1 MKRISFKKGSWAL
14 IPALIISLA
23 SIFVPSVTS
32 ANGNSTPI
40 EDAGFEDGLFTGWD
54 KGDQTG
60 TLGNTITLQGTGVT
74 IFTGSRTFTHGSR
87 GAVGSP
93 SSPYYAPAVNAGSWT
108 FSPNSASNAVAL
120 QPKGEQS
127 FNQAVS
133 ALELSNDSVT
143 EIRNMLTSQA
153 QASGYGQ
160 GQPTDAAWITRE
172 VELTADITYTMA
184 WNYIGT
190 DYVPF
195 NDGSITSLAPVDVS
209 ETPVITVNNYIKPY
223 ALLGFT
229 NPGTGDYSTNS
240 FGSTGWQNS
249 TYKVSESGTYKLG
262 FASFNLDDQGW
273 SPLLMVDSVAGSTQ
287 RCAQNGS
294 DCAVFGGVEPNNET
308 APTAP
313 PTTTEESTST
323 TESTTTTSTT
333 TTTTTSTIPPANYL
347 EVTSLLDDGSSGT
360 LRWAINQA
368 NANAGGI
375 YDAITIVTQGT
386 ITLTADLPAITQG
399 VTITGTGMATT
410 IIDGNNS
417 FRPIYNNG
425 QREIVISN
433 MTLKNGKNASGGLV
447 WANQGTFTITNVKF
461 SDTPNYAWYQ
471 QNQTV
476 TTFNGCFFVNNYAGI
491 RSDYSHT
498 PETKSLTDTD
508 YPNRIYINNSQ
519 FLNNSYGL
527 ATERFVKIENS
538 IFSNNTQVAAQ
549 LQGLHRQQVYGSTFT
564 NNGVGVSLASWIPTS
579 WTPGADNQLVE
590 GNTFYGNAT
599 AIQFANRFNNGQ
611 TVFNGVNANSWSTSR
626 NNTFEENTVIYSG
639 SDFIESNN
647 TVVTTTTTTT
657 TIATITTTVVIN
669 TPEPPVIEYPTINT
683 TVELPEPSE
692 PLPEIEVVI
701 EEPAI
706 TVPEFEPIDSIL
718 EEVEV
723 DTSLP
728 DFEIIDTE
736 IIEPAII
743 DTFIPEF
750 EIVITEEALTE
761 EQVGQVIDEIMN
773 APLEDVIYL
782 IDTLSVEQLDQV
794 FEEVS
799 VEQLTEILDSLSA
812 EEVLGVIENI
822 ESVEALENVID
833 AISEETIDPDTAIA
847 VIENGNFEEL
857 PAEQVAAVFAA
868 IEPDQFTEEQK
879 SDLAAVLTEAPAEV
893 KESFEEEIDIYG
905 DGFDDYVPTGS
916 DIDVGTRKTVL
927 AAAAAAATVI
937 AGASSAGSS
946 SGGSSGGSGG
956 GSGGSGGSSGGEGR
970 SRREEDSGDEPSGE
984 IAGPEDDDGEEF
996 TKNSIFKYYVK
1007 EGEEMK
1013 KFNWFGF
1020 TKKMWDITAAL
1031 VFTLAGSFV
1040 VYITLS
1046 GTTQRLAGI
1055 STVIAILVHY
1065 VHEIL
1070 KNDE

>member
-1 MKRISFKKGSWAL
+1 
-14 IPALIISLA
+14 
-23 SIFVPSVTS
+23 
-32 ANGNSTPI
+32 
-40 EDAGFEDGLFTGWD
+40 
-54 KGDQTG
+54 
-60 TLGNTITLQGTGVT
+60 
-74 IFTGSRTFTHGSR
+74 
-87 GAVGSP
+87 
-93 SSPYYAPAVNAGSWT
+93 
-108 FSPNSASNAVAL
+108 
-120 QPKGEQS
+120 
-127 FNQAVS
+127 
-133 ALELSNDSVT
+133 
-143 EIRNMLTSQA
+143 
-153 QASGYGQ
+153 
-160 GQPTDAAWITRE
+160 
-172 VELTADITYTMA
+172 
-184 WNYIGT
+184 
-190 DYVPF
+190 
-195 NDGSITSLAPVDVS
+195 
-209 ETPVITVNNYIKPY
+209 
-223 ALLGFT
+223 
-229 NPGTGDYSTNS
+229 
-240 FGSTGWQNS
+240 
-249 TYKVSESGTYKLG
+249 
-262 FASFNLDDQGW
+262 
-273 SPLLMVDSVAGSTQ
+273 
-287 RCAQNGS
+287 
-294 DCAVFGGVEPNNET
+294 
-308 APTAP
+308 
-313 PTTTEESTST
+313 
-323 TESTTTTSTT
+323 
-333 TTTTTSTIPPANYL
+333 
-347 EVTSLLDDGSSGT
+347 
-360 LRWAINQA
+360 
-368 NANAGGI
+368 
-375 YDAITIVTQGT
+375 
-386 ITLTADLPAITQG
+386 
-399 VTITGTGMATT
+399 
-410 IIDGNNS
+410 
-417 FRPIYNNG
+417 
-425 QREIVISN
+425 
-433 MTLKNGKNASGGLV
+433 
-447 WANQGTFTITNVKF
+447 
-461 SDTPNYAWYQ
+461 
-471 QNQTV
+471 
-476 TTFNGCFFVNNYAGI
+476 
-491 RSDYSHT
+491 
-498 PETKSLTDTD
+498 
-508 YPNRIYINNSQ
+508 
-519 FLNNSYGL
+519 
-527 ATERFVKIENS
+527 
-538 IFSNNTQVAAQ
+538 
-549 LQGLHRQQVYGSTFT
+549 
-564 NNGVGVSLASWIPTS
+564 
-579 WTPGADNQLVE
+579 LVE